1 MLQNKRWSA
10 SSTISLN
17 VCSSGEQKPHFLERF
32 RNASTRLRSISVIN
46 PFQALEAY
54 ISLAT
59 TTDLNIS
66 CSAAWHNHAAIP
78 QYSQCT
84 QRLGT
89 VVDNSSHVIRGR
101 KILSQRHTEHFQTWL
116 PHNSWQ
122 RSWCCCLLSD
132 FWILKHNFLCF
143 GRVEG

>member
-1 MLQNKRWSA
+1 MLRNKRWSA
-10 SSTISLN
+10 SSTVSLN

-32 RNASTRLRSISVIN
+32 RNASTLLRSVSVIN

-54 ISLAT
+54 INLAT
-59 TTDLNIS
+59 MTDLNSLFLVALLDSTRRACI
-66 CSAAWHNHAAIP
+66 
-78 QYSQCT
+78 

-89 VVDNSSHVIRGR
+89 VADNSSHVIQGR

-116 PHNSWQ
+116 THNSWQ
-122 RSWCCCLLSD
+122 RSWWCCLLSD

-143 GRVEG
+143 VIQWLSQS